1 MLCFPFYLASGRV
14 APAGPSNVQRGRRR
28 ADERPQIFKW
38 PVPSSPTSGRMVSI
52 QALSP
57 LSTQSDVSQPLVI
70 LAVALGLAG
79 LAILILFEKGKI

>member
-1 MLCFPFYLASGRV
+1 LLCPFPCLVGESRA
-14 APAGPSNVQRGRRR
+14 AKNDAR

-52 QALSP
+52 LALAP
-57 LSTQSDVSQPLVI
+57 LGAQSDVSQPLVI

-79 LAILILFEKGKI
+79 LAILVLFEKGKI